1 MIKLNG
7 ENVVVDAY
15 PGEIAR
21 INREWKQGD
30 VLTVELPMQVAAS
43 RWYGGSAVIE
53 RGPLVYALKMNE
65 KWEKKTFE
73 GEKAA
78 QYGNWYY
85 QVTSDSPWNYALTH
99 KSLEPDQINDNFVV
113 EKRK

>member
-43 RWYGGSAVIE
+43 RWYGGSAVSRTGAIGLCLEDE
-53 RGPLVYALKMNE
+53 REM
-65 KWEKKTFE
+65 
-73 GEKAA
+73 GEE
-78 QYGNWYY
+78 
-85 QVTSDSPWNYALTH
+85 D
-99 KSLEPDQINDNFVV
+99 I
-113 EKRK
+113 